1 LNRHGI
7 NETLA
12 ADMTSKGIDIELT
25 LSILEG
31 LNSGAFNGVA
41 AVEAAGVPP
50 VDGRSIVPSGATMSY
65 CSALGIARARLDAL
79 GIALPISARIDGD
92 TVCLDKTALVDI
104 GERLYDRTAWGVLN
118 GGSATSYADLKKN
131 NSLGPD
137 VFSAIRSGF
146 ELLAPLCEGK
156 PKGITP
162 AYINPD
168 GTPGESFL
176 ILKMRA
182 ALLRAVRFS
191 ELYGKPVR
199 PALAFF
205 QMTSAGT
212 DAALSQAYEEYASHP
227 WISSLIEATGTDPT
241 KPRTAH
247 QPLIAAFSH
256 SSEGEPRRV
265 FDSAYGVQN
274 CAIALPGGHGQGFR
288 FLAGVY
294 RDLLASGYR
303 YAWLGNVDN
312 IGYMPDPAELAVMA
326 LSGAEAAFE
335 FAYRTPVDVKGGIL
349 VTTKDG
355 RRTVADIGQ
364 AIPFDTVTRLEA
376 AGEKVLFN
384 CATCIFDLE
393 RLIPRLDDIAKQ
405 LPVRISDQDKDAGR
419 YSQAE
424 QSTWEVVGLIEEPLG
439 FAVAKGER
447 FIAAKLLAETVLA
460 SSAVDASRAGDKRGH
475 SLPADVAVTA
485 AMMSQGLR
493 DVLSGPCGLEL
504 RDGRWVAG

>member
-1 LNRHGI
+1 MKKDGI
-7 NETLA
+7 NRTLA
-12 ADMTSKGIDIELT
+12 ADMAAKGIDIELT
-25 LSILEG
+25 LSILER
-31 LNSGAFNGVA
+31 LNAGAFNGVP
-41 AVEAAGVPP
+41 AVEAVGVPP
-50 VDGRSIVPSGATMSY
+50 VDGRSIVPSGEAMSY
-65 CSALGIARARLDAL
+65 ATAFGAARSRLEMLGIAMPA
-79 GIALPISARIDGD
+79 SARIEGD
-92 TVCLDKTALVDI
+92 SVYLDKAALVLI

-118 GGSATSYADLKKN
+118 GGSATSYADRKKN
-131 NSLGPD
+131 DSLGPG
-137 VFSAIRSGF
+137 VFAAIRGGF
-146 ELLAPLCEGK
+146 ELLAPLCEGR

-182 ALLRAVRFS
+182 ALLRAARFS
-191 ELYGKPVR
+191 ELYGTPSR

-212 DAALSQAYEEYASHP
+212 DSALSAAYGEYSSHP
-227 WISSLIEATGTDPT
+227 WIAPLITAAGTDPT
-241 KPRTAH
+241 KPRTAN

-256 SSEGEPRRV
+256 SSEGEPRSL
-265 FDSAYGVQN
+265 FDRAYGVEN

-294 RDLLASGYR
+294 RELLASGYR

-312 IGYMPDPAELAVMA
+312 IAYVPDPAELAVMA

-335 FAYRTPVDVKGGIL
+335 FSYRTPVDVKGGIL

-364 AIPFDTVTRLEA
+364 AIPFETVTSLEA
-376 AGEKVLFN
+376 AGERVLFN

-393 RLIPRLDDIAKQ
+393 RLVPKLDYIAEH

-424 QSTWEVVGLIEEPLG
+424 QSTWEVVGLLDEPLG
-439 FAVAKGER
+439 FAVEKGER

-460 SSAVDASRAGDKRGH
+460 SGAVETSEAG
-475 SLPADVAVTA
+475 LPSDVAATA
-485 AMMSQGLR
+485 AMMSEGLR
-493 DVLSGPCGLEL
+493 KVLSGTCGLVMKG
-504 RDGRWVAG
+504 GRWVAR